1 MTQTTITRAIPDLEI
16 IEGQITTTS
25 QQIAAHFNK
34 VHRDV
39 VRAIENIE
47 CSAEFRLRNFAQSS
61 YVSNQNKVLD
71 CFTMT
76 RDGFAFLCMGFT
88 GQEAAKWKEA
98 YISAFNAIEQEMIK
112 LKSAP
117 SSMIALNELTA
128 KIESDKDVASFCG
141 KELNKYKTIKKQ
153 NEDAFMAEVKKAQ
166 LTLGFDKGVGY

>member
-1 MTQTTITRAIPDLEI
+1 MGLVNLKDGVAVV
-16 IEGQITTTS
+16 TS
-25 QQIAAHFNK
+25 KEVADTFGKI
-34 VHRDV
+34 HRDV
-39 VRAIENIE
+39 MRSITNLE
-47 CSAEFRLRNFAQSS
+47 CSQEFRVRNFAQSS

-166 LTLGFDKGVGY
+166 LT

>member
-1 MTQTTITRAIPDLEI
+1 MGLVNLKDGVAVV
-16 IEGQITTTS
+16 TS
-25 QQIAAHFNK
+25 KEVADTFGKI
-34 VHRDV
+34 HRDV
-39 VRAIENIE
+39 MRSITNLE
-47 CSAEFRLRNFAQSS
+47 CSQEFRVRNFAQSS

>member
-61 YVSNQNKVLD
+61 FEAEMPNGGKRKHKSYRL
-71 CFTMT
+71 T
-76 RDGFAFLCMGFT
+76 RDGFVFLAMGFT
-88 GQEAAKWKEA
+88 GKDAAQWKEA
-98 YISAFNAIEQEMIK
+98 YITAFNKMEAELLAGTTRPTNPAIDYDRISPAHSVFLNSFIRFVFLVYK
-112 LKSAP
+112 FG
-117 SSMIALNELTA
+117 ICFALIFRLTVM
-128 KIESDKDVASFCG
+128 STRLS
-141 KELNKYKTIKKQ
+141 
-153 NEDAFMAEVKKAQ
+153 
-166 LTLGFDKGVGY
+166 

>member
-1 MTQTTITRAIPDLEI
+1 MGLVNLKDGVAVV
-16 IEGQITTTS
+16 TS
-25 QQIAAHFNK
+25 KEVADTFGKI
-34 VHRDV
+34 HRDV
-39 VRAIENIE
+39 MRSITNLE
-47 CSAEFRLRNFAQSS
+47 CSQEFRVRNFAQSS

-88 GQEAAKWKEA
+88 GSESAKWKEA

-153 NEDAFMAEVKKAQ
+153 NEDAFMAEIKKAQ